1 MDGSNDLI
9 RRSKHVNA
17 WRRLFL
23 LNEFNELQS
32 YKLISTEMNLFLFAV
47 ITEGLGVKNWMNYD
61 PDLTTG

>member
-1 MDGSNDLI
+1 M
-9 RRSKHVNA
+9 
-17 WRRLFL
+17 